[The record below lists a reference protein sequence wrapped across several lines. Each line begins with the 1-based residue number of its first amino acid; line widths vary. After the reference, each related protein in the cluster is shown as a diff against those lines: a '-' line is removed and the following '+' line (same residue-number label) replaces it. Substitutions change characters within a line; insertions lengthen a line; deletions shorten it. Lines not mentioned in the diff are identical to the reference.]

1 MKALIV
7 TNMFPSKERPGWGSF
22 VGSQVQSLRDEGVD
36 LDVIHIRSDVSKR
49 EYWRAKAKVRDHCR
63 AKKYDVIHAHYGL
76 SAAPCLLQSKVP
88 LVISYCGSDIFGH
101 TDIDGKTSLKS
112 AVLAFIQR
120 LFGYRA
126 AQVIVKSGEMKDRLA
141 PAVQNKTH
149 IVPNGV
155 SFDRFYPGDKPAER
169 ASLALDPDTFYVLFP
184 YDPGR
189 LRKNFRLLELAIA
202 ELNSQG
208 HKLAPLVMF
217 EKHPD
222 EIAQA
227 MRAADCLALTS
238 YWEGSPNAVKE
249 AMASNLPIVATDVGD
264 VRWLVSG
271 LEGAEVTT
279 TDQADFTAA
288 LGRIVERGNIPT
300 SSRSQMAHLE
310 LGAVAR
316 QVVDIYKQASDRGRV
331 K

>member
-1 MKALIV
+1 ML
-7 TNMFPSKERPGWGSF
+7 PSKERPGWGAF

-36 LDVIHIRSDVSKR
+36 IDVIHIRSDVSKW
-49 EYWRAKAKVRDHCR
+49 EYWKAKATVRDHCR
-63 AKKYDVIHAHYGL
+63 AKDYDVIHAHYGL
-76 SAAPCLLQSKVP
+76 SAAPCLFQTQIP

-101 TDIDGKTSLKS
+101 TDVDGKTSFKS
-112 AVLAFIQR
+112 AVLAAIQR

-126 AQVIVKSGEMKDRLA
+126 AQVIVKSGEMKEQL
-141 PAVQNKTH
+141 PKAVQKKTH

-155 SFDRFYPGDKPAER
+155 SFDRFHPGDKQAER
-169 ASLALDPDTFYVLFP
+169 ARLGLQPDTFYVLFP
-184 YDPGR
+184 YDPLR
-189 LRKNFRLLELAIA
+189 LRKNYRLLEQAI
-202 ELNSQG
+202 ETLNSQG
-208 HKLAPLVMF
+208 HTLAPLIMF

-222 EIAQA
+222 ELAHA

-271 LEGAEVTT
+271 VEGTEVSTT
-279 TDQADFTAA
+279 ETEDFTTA
-288 LGRIVERGNIPT
+288 LRRIVERGNRPT
-300 SSRSQMAHLE
+300 TARSQMAHLE

-316 QVVDIYKQASDRGRV
+316 QVIEIYKFSSQKRKKG
-331 K
+331 